1 MKYQFIENENFIKN
15 ADFENC
21 KVYLMNKTNSEIEL
35 PSDLIVNEVSE
46 SFAPDSNKFPL
57 MLTFANNDFLENGSE
72 TDTFEYEIITDN
84 SDNYSFKAFV
94 CDIQNITV
102 IE

>member
-1 MKYQFIENENFIKN
+1 MKYQFIENENFIGK
-15 ADFENC
+15 ADFEKC
-21 KVYLMNKTNSEIEL
+21 KVFLMNKTQDNYDYPTE
-35 PSDLIVNEVSE
+35 LIVNEVSE
-46 SFAPDSNKFPL
+46 SFAPDSKKFPL
-57 MLTFANNDFLENGSE
+57 MLTFANNDFLENCSE
-72 TDTFEYEIITDN
+72 TEPFEYEIITDN